1 LLPRQR
7 VFLSAGLE
15 KSRFLE
21 RALFPNSV
29 PIMLKPL
36 MITAIE
42 PCDEALRAPIRTF
55 LSEHLVNLAAPQ
67 RARSWLGFD
76 ADFSRALGAKGWI
89 GLTLPPQYGGGGRSH
104 FARFVLVEE
113 LLISGAPV
121 AAHWIAERQS
131 APMIL
136 RYGTEDQRRRI
147 VPAICRG
154 ELTFCAGLSEADSG
168 SDLASIR
175 SRARRT
181 DHGWR
186 LDGTKIWT
194 TNGHRAD
201 YMIGL
206 FRTSGTPQDRS
217 VGLSQFLID
226 MRTAGI
232 SARPIKDLAGDDHFS
247 EIHFE
252 NVELP
257 PDALLGTEGAGWEQ
271 VNVELA
277 FERSG
282 PERIY
287 SSMVL
292 TNEWMS
298 FLRRRGSLC
307 VKDKELVGRL
317 VARLAT
323 LRNLSLAVT
332 GRLMDAES
340 PVIEA
345 CIVKELGTTFEQ
357 SIPALIA
364 DHLAGEP
371 AGTIPSTLSATLE
384 YVAGMSPSFSLRGG
398 TREILRG
405 IIARGLGLR

>member
-1 LLPRQR
+1 
-7 VFLSAGLE
+7 
-15 KSRFLE
+15 
-21 RALFPNSV
+21 
-29 PIMLKPL
+29 MLKPL
-36 MITAIE
+36 MMTAVE
-42 PCDEALRAPIRTF
+42 PCDEALRAPVREF
-55 LSEHLVNLAAPQ
+55 LSKHLANLSAPQ

-76 ADFSRALGAKGWI
+76 ADFSRALGQKGWI
-89 GLTLPPQYGGGGRSH
+89 GLTLPPEYGGGGRGH

-113 LLISGAPV
+113 LLVWGAPV

-136 RYGTEDQRRRI
+136 RYGTEEQRRRI

-154 ELTFCAGLSEADSG
+154 EVTFCAGLSEADSG

-175 SRARRT
+175 SRAQRI
-181 DHGWR
+181 DNGWR
-186 LDGTKIWT
+186 LNGSKIWT
-194 TNGHRAD
+194 TYGHRAD

-206 FRTSGTPQDRS
+206 FRTSGTPQDRT

-226 MRTAGI
+226 MRAAGI

-247 EIHFE
+247 EVHFE

-257 PDALLGTEGAGWEQ
+257 PEALLGSEGAGWEQ

-292 TNEWMS
+292 INEWMS
-298 FLRRRGSLC
+298 FLHKRRGSPS
-307 VKDKELVGRL
+307 VKDSELVGRL
-317 VARLAT
+317 AARLAT

-332 GRLMDAES
+332 SRLVETES
-340 PVIEA
+340 PIAEA
-345 CIVKELGTTFEQ
+345 SVVKDLGTTFEQ
-357 SIPALIA
+357 SIPVSIA
-364 DHLAGEP
+364 VHLAEEP
-371 AGTIPSTLSATLE
+371 AGTIPETLSATLE
-384 YVAGMSPSFSLRGG
+384 YIAGMSPSFSLRGG